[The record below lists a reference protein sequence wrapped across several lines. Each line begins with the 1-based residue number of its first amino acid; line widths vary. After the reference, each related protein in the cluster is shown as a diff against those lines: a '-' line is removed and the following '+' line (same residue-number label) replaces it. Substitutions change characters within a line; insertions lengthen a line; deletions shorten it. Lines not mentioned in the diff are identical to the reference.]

1 MINTATRMLAT
12 VHRPPEGT
20 ITYGLVDEY
29 LTPCGFTIYR
39 TDYNIPDQVWESLLN
54 KLTPDFKEEILYTFQ
69 RCQHVPEEREATEK
83 LLALVQFDGRSDP
96 ATLNGASMD
105 QLRVMFQ
112 DRTGGAPLNA
122 NDTTMQYFL
131 LADTEVLEAASQGKY
146 WVKIVEVRYD
156 NDEYKTN
163 WPRLTQVQS
172 YWGWMRIATTSLLF
186 TRIWLR
192 SHLLSD
198 IEDRLWGND
207 PQIMDERVI
216 AKGS

>member
-131 LADTEVLEAASQGKY
+131 LADTEVLEAASQ
-146 WVKIVEVRYD
+146 E
-156 NDEYKTN
+156 
-163 WPRLTQVQS
+163 
-172 YWGWMRIATTSLLF
+172 LLG
-186 TRIWLR
+186 LDAN
-192 SHLLSD
+192 SHNKF
-198 IEDRLWGND
+198 I
-207 PQIMDERVI
+207 IY
-216 AKGS
+216 